1 MRPGRLRR
9 RGLARLRS
17 LVRLPSPRDDGL
29 LASTGE
35 FEANDRKLHDLLA
48 RDGRDAGDV
57 PGFDDLADRRAELVE
72 LIVATPARSLAG
84 TVAKARCARLRP
96 SEQGFDAALDLA
108 LSACDDLLRLAGA
121 RRTRGAAVRT
131 VEPAG
136 SVRRL
141 AIFRHS
147 DLWRH
152 LVDTSIQVGAWSLAG
167 ATVLPLDGVH
177 LRWTVVALLLAGGG
191 SATFLASWLRDIDR
205 PR

>member
-17 LVRLPSPRDDGL
+17 LVRLPSPRDDDL

-108 LSACDDLLRLAGA
+108 LSACDDLLRLA
-121 RRTRGAAVRT
+121 AVRT
-131 VEPAG
+131 VESAG

-177 LRWTVVALLLAGGG
+177 LRWRVVASLLAVGG
-191 SATFLASWLRDIDR
+191 SATFLASWLRNIDR
-205 PR
+205 PG